1 MLEMIVA
8 TLTET
13 EECGAADEQRTRLI
27 SKLQHYPVDI
37 NLLYRFVLM
46 YYLKLAG
53 EKYASQFVWDLSTQ
67 DGNVNIFN

>member
-13 EECGAADEQRTRLI
+13 EECGAADEQRIGLI
-27 SKLQHYPVDI
+27 SKLQRYPVDI

-46 YYLKLAG
+46 Y
-53 EKYASQFVWDLSTQ
+53 
-67 DGNVNIFN
+67 I